1 MKRIVLLMIRFYQ
14 RFLSPI
20 KGYSCA
26 YRVYT
31 GQDSC
36 SAYGYKVI
44 DRYGVLVGYQLL
56 KRRTQV
62 CGEIMR
68 SDETHHHSKRYMG
81 KHQSGHC
88 DAPNCDLPDL
98 STACDVGNTLA
109 NACASSSNCAS
120 SGSCDFSRKDTSKP
134 MKFKP
139 LPKKI

>member
-1 MKRIVLLMIRFYQ
+1 MKIFVLLMIRFYQ

-31 GQDSC
+31 GRDSC

-44 DRYGVLVGYQLL
+44 DRYGVLIGYQLL
-56 KRRTQV
+56 KRRTQA

-68 SDETHHHSKRYMG
+68 SETYSFG
-81 KHQSGHC
+81 KKFYIRKYQSGHC

-98 STACDVGNTLA
+98 STACDIGETFA
-109 NACASSSNCAS
+109 NACTASSNCTS
-120 SGSCDFSRKDTSKP
+120 VGSCGFSRKNTSKP
-134 MKFKP
+134 MKFNP